1 MLKGEKDPK
10 ETEKDSDGNSK
21 VADPA
26 KDAGNSDDSG
36 SGAGAKKED
45 ENLTLEEST
54 YKQRYGN
61 ATREF
66 QDFKS
71 KKEEEVKA
79 LREALGLGPD
89 DSLDKITKK
98 DQNQSDGSK
107 DDQKKDDD
115 SNGEKDD
122 KDQNKNQDDNAD
134 ANKSVNDKNDL
145 GDKKETPVDPS
156 SLSYDNLV
164 DPTERTA
171 MDLVWDDFAEK
182 HPEVDTDVAVRQEI
196 IKEFKRF
203 KTDALG
209 NRVSLKKALAD
220 TYSWINRDKEI
231 EKAKQEAY
239 DKALLEATK
248 NSNGAIQQPPAS
260 KNTDGEG
267 QKTELSSKER
277 EVAKKLHMTDEEYKK
292 FKENPDDEDDDEE

>member
-26 KDAGNSDDSG
+26 KDAGNSDDSGANG

-89 DSLDKITKK
+89 DS
-98 DQNQSDGSK
+98 
-107 DDQKKDDD
+107 
-115 SNGEKDD
+115 NGEKDD

-145 GDKKETPVDPS
+145 GDKKEAPVDPS